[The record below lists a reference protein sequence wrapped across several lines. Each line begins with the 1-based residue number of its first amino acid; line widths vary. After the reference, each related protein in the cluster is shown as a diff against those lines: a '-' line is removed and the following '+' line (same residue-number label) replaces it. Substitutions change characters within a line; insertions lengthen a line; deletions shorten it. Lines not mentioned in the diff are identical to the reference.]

1 MVLSSHDKNNF
12 VCMGQ
17 AVSDS
22 PQEKPDPSKYC
33 CAKKDILIK
42 GEDQLLDSSFKQE
55 QKILKLN
62 PNDAATVSLLTFLRN

>member
-1 MVLSSHDKNNF
+1 
-12 VCMGQ
+12 MGH

-55 QKILKLN
+55 QKIQKLN

>member
-1 MVLSSHDKNNF
+1 MVLSSNDKNNF
-12 VCMGQ
+12 VCMGH

-55 QKILKLN
+55 QKIQKLN
-62 PNDAATVSLLTFLRN
+62 PNDASTVSLLTFLRN

>member
-1 MVLSSHDKNNF
+1 MVLSSKDKNNF
-12 VCMGQ
+12 VCLGQ

-55 QKILKLN
+55 QKIEKLN
-62 PNDAATVSLLTFLRN
+62 PNDAATVSLSTVLRN

>member
-1 MVLSSHDKNNF
+1 MVLSSNDKNNF

-55 QKILKLN
+55 QKIQKLN

>member
-1 MVLSSHDKNNF
+1 MVLSSNDQNNF

-42 GEDQLLDSSFKQE
+42 GEDQLLDSSFK
-55 QKILKLN
+55 
-62 PNDAATVSLLTFLRN
+62 